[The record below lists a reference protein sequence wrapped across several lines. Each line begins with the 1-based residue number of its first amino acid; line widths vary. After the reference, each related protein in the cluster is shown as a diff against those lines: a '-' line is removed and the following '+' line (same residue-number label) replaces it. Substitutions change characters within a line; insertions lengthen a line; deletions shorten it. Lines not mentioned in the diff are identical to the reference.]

1 MSNLLELQGVTKNYG
16 AVRALKGI
24 DLTLRAGEVLALIGD
39 NGAGKS
45 TLIKVISGAI
55 VPDGG
60 RMLFEG
66 REVHVRRPEDARAL
80 GIETVYQDLALF
92 DNSDI
97 AENLFAGRE
106 PVRHILGVPFLRR
119 AEMHAESARILST
132 LKIHIRSTK
141 ALVKELSGGQR
152 QTVAIGRAV
161 AFSQRIVILDEPTA
175 ALGVP
180 EQEKVLELVQQL
192 RGGGY
197 SVVLISHNLE
207 HIFRVSDRMHVLRQG
222 ETAGVLSR
230 SATTPEEVVQLI
242 TGAKRLVH

>member
-1 MSNLLELQGVTKNYG
+1 MSKLLELQGVTKSYG

-24 DLTLRAGEVLALIGD
+24 DLALHAGEVLALIGD

-55 VPDGG
+55 VPDSG

-66 REVHVRRPEDARAL
+66 REVHIRRPEDARAL

-92 DNSDI
+92 DNSNI

-106 PVRHILGVPFLRR
+106 PVRRILGIPFLRK
-119 AEMHAESARILST
+119 AEMHAESARILET
-132 LKIHIRSTK
+132 LKIHINTTK

-192 RGGGY
+192 KADGY
-197 SVVLISHNLE
+197 SVVLISHNLD
-207 HIFRVSDRMHVLRQG
+207 HIFRVSDRMHVLRRG
-222 ETAGVLSR
+222 ETAGVLNR
-230 SATTPEEVVQLI
+230 ADTTPEEVVQLI
-242 TGAKRLVH
+242 TGAKRMVH

>member
-1 MSNLLELQGVTKNYG
+1 MSNLLELEGITKSFA
-16 AVRALKGI
+16 AVRALNGI
-24 DLTLRAGEVLALIGD
+24 DLTLRGGEVLALIGD

-45 TLIKVISGAI
+45 TLIKVISGAL

-92 DNSDI
+92 DNSDV
-97 AENLFAGRE
+97 AQNLFAGRE
-106 PVRHILGVPFLRR
+106 LVRRVLGIPFLKK

-132 LKIHIRSTK
+132 LKIHIRSTR
-141 ALVKELSGGQR
+141 ALAKELSGGQR

-180 EQEKVLELVQQL
+180 EQEKVLDLVQQL
-192 RGGGY
+192 RADGY

-207 HIFRVSDRMHVLRQG
+207 HIFRVSDRMHVLRRG
-222 ETAGVLSR
+222 ETAGILNR
-230 SATTPEEVVQLI
+230 SETTPEEVVQLI
-242 TGAKRLVH
+242 TGAKRLAH